1 MSTDTTSETE
11 TETDRTARRTRTL
24 SRVRSLARDLS
35 RIVGDVVT
43 VGLWVLLVTLLA
55 LAGGW
60 SRLEYYALLAL
71 GVVCY
76 VLITVEYEW
85 GRQ

>member
-11 TETDRTARRTRTL
+11 AEPADRTLPRT
-24 SRVRSLARDLS
+24 RSLARIATQL
-35 RIVGDVVT
+35 VADVVI

-55 LAGGW
+55 LTGGW
-60 SRLEYYALLAL
+60 SRLEYYALLVL

-76 VLITVEYEW
+76 VLITAGYEW
-85 GRQ
+85 GGE